1 MEGLGTY
8 LKGENIRRNK
18 EMLRRVKS
26 QTEVKNQTEAN
37 RIPSLFT
44 SLLEELIFD
53 HLIAEIFQAVV
64 LLEKKISKGDI
75 HK

>member
-37 RIPSLFT
+37 RIPNLFT
-44 SLLEELIFD
+44 SLLEGLIFD

-64 LLEKKISKGDI
+64 LLEKKNSKGDI